1 MILTLQPGAG
11 ATLPAQLLSVKLQR
25 LGAPGAGPAV
35 LPELEAVALTAD
47 GGERALTDVIRHS
60 GTLVLAVHE
69 PTLIRIR
76 PSTSSGTFPTGSV
89 YGLVVGPEGTDSD
102 RAALK
107 SVDASGLRSCSLVTL
122 SPSGPDVVVTA
133 VAQAAQVVLPPVA
146 DQARATAR
154 EVVGAP
160 RVSASEAVA
169 VRVVIDASAS
179 FRPVLACGWLAA
191 MIELVSGV
199 ATVISSAASLPVTA
213 CGRSQF
219 ALGDHQFAQ
228 PGTATADEV
237 VEIPPSIGFRSALVP
252 SGGGHG
258 LTYVI
263 TDGVPAD
270 LGPASRDLV
279 HLILLGVAPLD
290 GSGRTEAAGTRTALV
305 EGRPWSASASASAAS
320 VTKIEVE
327 GGADTL
333 SADQVRAIARSLLA
347 GYEQRLQ
354 EARGVTS

>member
-25 LGAPGAGPAV
+25 LGGAGAASAV

-47 GGERALTDVIRHS
+47 GSERALTDVIRHS

-76 PSTSSGTFPTGSV
+76 PSTRSGTFPIGSV
-89 YGLVVGPEGTDSD
+89 YGLVVGPEGSDSD

-122 SPSGPDVVVTA
+122 SPSGSDVVVTA
-133 VAQAAQVVLPPVA
+133 VAQAAQVVLPPAA

-179 FRPVLACGWLAA
+179 FRPVIAGGWLATT
-191 MIELVSGV
+191 IELVSGI
-199 ATVISSAASLPVTA
+199 ATVISSAESLPVTA

-219 ALGDHQFAQ
+219 ALGDHRFAQ
-228 PGTATADEV
+228 PGTSTADEIA
-237 VEIPPSIGFRSALVP
+237 EIAPSIGFRSALVP
-252 SGGGHG
+252 DGGGRG

-270 LGPASRDLV
+270 LAPASRDLV
-279 HLILLGVAPLD
+279 HLILLRAAPPD
-290 GSGRTEAAGTRTALV
+290 HGGRTEATPTRTAVV
-305 EGRPWSASASASAAS
+305 EGGPAS
-320 VTKIEVE
+320 VPVSVTEIAVE

-333 SADQVRAIARSLLA
+333 SPDRVHAIVLSLLA

-354 EARGVTS
+354 QARGVTA